1 MQLAVEGRA
10 SAGEGEELVQPRSLV
25 ALKIDACPPLP
36 RPHVPAEAEQM
47 REHHQIHMPIVV
59 TVAEEDLNR
68 S

>member
-1 MQLAVEGRA
+1 
-10 SAGEGEELVQPRSLV
+10 V

-36 RPHVPAEAEQM
+36 RPHIPAEAEQM

-59 TVAEEDLNR
+59 TAAEEDLNR